1 MTGSEVEETTW
12 KADGTVREADGT
24 VREAEGTVREVERR
38 SGARWALVSVALGVF
53 CIQLDSFALNLALS
67 HIKSELGVTSGQL
80 QWVISAYLLSCGTLM
95 LGAGRMS
102 DLFGRRRLLMA
113 GLALFGLASLWCA
126 LAPSL
131 PVLVAARMAQGAG
144 GALIMPA
151 GLALLTNVFP
161 PAVRGRAT
169 GWALGIGGLATACG
183 PFVGGALTDMVSWRA
198 VFWLNVPLGVAAAF
212 CARRAQESRD
222 TTASERVDWPGLVTG
237 TAAIAAL
244 AVFIDRGPV
253 WGWVSPA
260 GVGTLGLVALAL
272 AAFVRIELCTAEPL
286 IAPALFRNGAFV
298 ALTAAGAVANAAT
311 VVFLFVVPLFL
322 QEGRQLTPWA
332 AGVAF
337 LGPAV
342 AMAAA
347 APFAGRVASA
357 RAVPVMAT
365 SLGAGAVVLLGAAFI
380 SGLPPYLAAVTA
392 GGAALGVG
400 NALTLTATQG
410 VIRPERAGEASGL
423 TKTVITVAAGLGV
436 VAAGS
441 AADPGSTAATGDDG
455 PLAVAGACCLAAC
468 LLLLLWR
475 WTRRHGPR
483 TRQPREPVPSAAK
496 GGVR

>member
-1 MTGSEVEETTW
+1 MTVWDVE
-12 KADGTVREADGT
+12 G
-24 VREAEGTVREVERR
+24 R
-38 SGARWALVSVALGVF
+38 SGAGWALVSVALGVF
-53 CIQLDSFALNLALS
+53 CIQLDSFALNLALP
-67 HIKSELGVTSGQL
+67 HIRDELGVSIDQL
-80 QWVISAYLLSCGTLM
+80 QWAVSAYLLSCGTLM

-102 DLFGRRRLLMA
+102 DLFGRRRLLIA

-131 PVLVAARMAQGAG
+131 PVLVAARVVQGAG

-183 PFVGGALTDMVSWRA
+183 PFVGGALTQWVSWRA
-198 VFWLNVPLGVAAAF
+198 VFWLNVPLGVVAAV
-212 CARRAQESRD
+212 CARRAPESRD
-222 TTASERVDWPGLVTG
+222 TTPSGRSDWAGLITG
-237 TAAIAAL
+237 AAAIAAL

-260 GVGTLGLVALAL
+260 GVGTLCLVALTA
-272 AAFVRIELCTAEPL
+272 AAFVRIELRTAEPL
-286 IAPALFRNGAFV
+286 IAPALFRNGAYV

-311 VVFLFVVPLFL
+311 VVFLLVVPLSL
-322 QEGRQLTPWA
+322 QEGRQLTPWV

-337 LGPAV
+337 LAPAA

-347 APFAGRVASA
+347 APFAGRVTSV

-365 SLGAGAVVLLGAAFI
+365 SLGAGAVVLLGAAFV

-392 GGAALGVG
+392 GGAALGLG

-410 VIRPERAGEASGL
+410 AIRPERAGEASGL

-436 VAAGS
+436 VATGP
-441 AADPGSTAATGDDG
+441 AADPSGAAATGDSG
-455 PLAVAGACCLAAC
+455 PLAVAGAGCLAAC
-468 LLLLLWR
+468 LLLVLWR
-475 WTRRHGPR
+475 WFRHGPR
-483 TRQPREPVPSAAK
+483 ARRTRESVSSATK

>member
-1 MTGSEVEETTW
+1 MTGSGVEEPAW
-12 KADGTVREADGT
+12 K
-24 VREAEGTVREVERR
+24 AEGTVREVEGTVREVEGR
-38 SGARWALVSVALGVF
+38 GGARWALVSVALGVF

-67 HIKSELGVTSGQL
+67 HIKAELDVSTGQL
-80 QWVISAYLLSCGTLM
+80 QWVVSAYLLSCGTLM

-102 DLFGRRRLLMA
+102 DLFGRRRLLIV
-113 GLALFGLASLWCA
+113 GLTLFGLASLWCA

-131 PVLVAARMAQGAG
+131 PVLVTARMVQGAG

-161 PAVRGRAT
+161 PAVRGRAM
-169 GWALGIGGLATACG
+169 GRALGIGGLATACG

-198 VFWLNVPLGVAAAF
+198 VFWLNVPLGVVAAL

-222 TTASERVDWPGLVTG
+222 TTASGHIDWPGLATG
-237 TAAIAAL
+237 SAALAAL
-244 AVFIDRGPV
+244 AVVIDRGPV

-260 GVGTLGLVALAL
+260 GVGTLCLAALAP
-272 AAFVRIELCTAEPL
+272 AAFVRIELRTAEPL

-311 VVFLFVVPLFL
+311 VVFLFVVPLSL
-322 QEGRQLTPWA
+322 QGGWRLTPLV

-342 AMAAA
+342 AMAAGG
-347 APFAGRVASA
+347 PFAGRVTGA
-357 RAVPVMAT
+357 RAVPVMAM
-365 SLGAGAVVLLGAAFI
+365 SLGAAAVVLLGAALI
-380 SGLPPYLAAVTA
+380 SGLPPYLVAVTG

-436 VAAGS
+436 VATGPAVDTGGTATAG
-441 AADPGSTAATGDDG
+441 GNG
-455 PLAVAGACCLAAC
+455 PLAVAGAGCLAAC
-468 LLLLLWR
+468 LLLALWG
-475 WTRRHGPR
+475 WVRRGPR
-483 TRQPREPVPSAAK
+483 ARRPGEPVPSAATK

>member
-1 MTGSEVEETTW
+1 MTVWEVE
-12 KADGTVREADGT
+12 G
-24 VREAEGTVREVERR
+24 R

-53 CIQLDSFALNLALS
+53 CIQLDSFALNLALP
-67 HIKSELGVTSGQL
+67 HIKEELGVSNGEL
-80 QWVISAYLLSCGTLM
+80 QWTVSAYLLSCGTLM

-102 DLFGRRRLLMA
+102 DLFGRRRLLIA

-131 PVLVAARMAQGAG
+131 PELVAARVAQGAG

-169 GWALGIGGLATACG
+169 GWALGMGGLATACG
-183 PFVGGALTDMVSWRA
+183 PFVGGALTQMVSWRA
-198 VFWLNVPLGVAAAF
+198 VFWLNVPLGAMAAI

-222 TTASERVDWPGLVTG
+222 TTVSGRVDWPGLATG
-237 TAAIAAL
+237 TVAIAAL
-244 AVFIDRGPV
+244 ALIIDRGPV
-253 WGWVSPA
+253 WGWASPA
-260 GVGTLGLVALAL
+260 VLGALCLVALAL
-272 AAFVRIELCTAEPL
+272 LAFVRIELRMPDPL

-311 VVFLFVVPLFL
+311 VVFLFVVPLSL
-322 QEGRQLTPWA
+322 QEGQQLTPLVAGA
-332 AGVAF
+332 AFVA
-337 LGPAV
+337 PAA

-347 APFAGRVASA
+347 GPFAGRVASA

-365 SLGAGAVVLLGAAFI
+365 SLGVGAVVLLGAAFV
-380 SGLPPYLAAVTA
+380 SGLPSYLAAVTA
-392 GGAALGVG
+392 SGAALGVG

-436 VAAGS
+436 VAAGP
-441 AADPGSTAATGDDG
+441 AAEPGGTAATGDNG

-468 LLLLLWR
+468 LLLVLWM
-475 WTRRHGPR
+475 WVRRCLSARRP
-483 TRQPREPVPSAAK
+483 QEPVPSVTDSV
-496 GGVR
+496 VR